1 MAQFVK
7 TAVQEGVGL
16 VVIDHPPV
24 NILSKPVLLEIRD
37 AVVKFQE
44 DAAIRGIVL
53 TGEGANF
60 AAGADIKEIAQITDA
75 AAGESI
81 SLEAHRLVR
90 VIEDSELPVVAAI
103 NGYCFGGGCE
113 LVLAC
118 HLRIASDKA
127 RLAQPEIKI
136 GIVPGMGGM
145 VRLPRLVGP
154 AKALEILLTGEPVS
168 AQEALR
174 IGLVNLVVPEA
185 ELRRQAVMFVAKRI
199 GAMSKVAVAKI
210 LKGVRHALDLELAD
224 AIELEAKLFGEM
236 MPTYDKSEGVKAFI
250 EKRAPQFKDK

>member
-1 MAQFVK
+1 MAQLVK
-7 TAVQEGVGL
+7 TAVQENVGI
-16 VVIDHPPV
+16 VSIDNPPV
-24 NILSKPVLLEIRD
+24 NILSKPVLIEVRD
-37 AVVKFQE
+37 AVIKFQ
-44 DAAIRGIVL
+44 DDPAIRGIVL

-75 AAGESI
+75 AAGEAI

-90 VIEDSELPVVAAI
+90 VIEDSEIPVVAAI

-145 VRLPRLVGP
+145 VRLPRLVGM

-174 IGLVNLVVPEA
+174 IGLVNLVVPEM

-210 LKGVRHALDLELAD
+210 LKGVRHAMDLELAD

-250 EKRAPQFKDK
+250 EKRAPQFKDR